1 MSILERL
8 RGVHLSNL
16 TNYSFPSVFL
26 TSAIL
31 ISLFFLYLVPFS
43 PPFFLTQL
51 DLHTASSLSLSFT
64 ILLSAAPPSCLITH
78 GSCLKKRGREG
89 GRGQMGG
96 ETEKERVGDRQRT
109 RDSKCKQWA
118 ECEGTWPVSERS
130 LLPLSASYFSR
141 CLLSLVGLLPR
152 KDFIWILLHLS
163 LSPSIS
169 STFLLSS
176 YLSLRDCSSS
186 SSPISPLVLLSPP
199 FPLLPPQDVV

>member
-1 MSILERL
+1 M
-8 RGVHLSNL
+8 

-31 ISLFFLYLVPFS
+31 ISLFFFLYLIPFS
-43 PPFFLTQL
+43 PSFFLTQL

-96 ETEKERVGDRQRT
+96 ETESAKERVGDRQRA

-130 LLPLSASYFSR
+130 LLPLSASLFSR

-152 KDFIWILLHLS
+152 KDFIWILLLLS
-163 LSPSIS
+163 LSPSLS
-169 STFLLSS
+169 STFHLSS
-176 YLSLRDCSSS
+176 YLSLRDCSSP